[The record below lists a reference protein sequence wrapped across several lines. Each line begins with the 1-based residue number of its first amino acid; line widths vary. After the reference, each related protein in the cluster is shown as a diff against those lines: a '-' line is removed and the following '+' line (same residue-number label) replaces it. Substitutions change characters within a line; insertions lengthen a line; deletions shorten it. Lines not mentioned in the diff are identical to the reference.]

1 MSDQK
6 QAGNDVSNLGGAAS
20 TEVANVIA
28 SGLVAAEHLR
38 DPGGPDMLALG
49 ISSSAPAIIPSE
61 VQAAECTSCKEGHGT
76 CKTCAGGDSAGPALA
91 YVLGQ
96 IGYDFPSESRRDQF
110 VQLANI
116 NPYDPQQLLDYLAK
130 DPASA
135 ASVTW
140 TLSLDST
147 VVYVVVPFGPFAIV
161 AYERLREAL
170 AAQISEGAERLSVPG
185 YVKGSTNLLNGQ
197 AVPVLYAD
205 LRGIF
210 SWSTPALVKATVGT
224 APKEKKATSDFAL
237 QAEGVQNFLERI
249 YYEVRNLGITPQ
261 ERAMNY
267 AATNAFQLEFI
278 FKDAVLSG
286 MKLDGVDVERSPICR
301 PGSDC
306 WDVKLTFFNPSK
318 RIEQA
323 RHVYRFTVDV
333 SEVIPVTVGKVRHWD
348 IY

>member
-1 MSDQK
+1 
-6 QAGNDVSNLGGAAS
+6 
-20 TEVANVIA
+20 
-28 SGLVAAEHLR
+28 
-38 DPGGPDMLALG
+38 
-49 ISSSAPAIIPSE
+49 
-61 VQAAECTSCKEGHGT
+61 
-76 CKTCAGGDSAGPALA
+76 LA

-96 IGYDFPSESRRDQF
+96 LGYDFGSESRRDQF

-116 NPYDPQQLLDYLAK
+116 NPYDPEQLLAYLEK

-135 ASVTW
+135 ASLNW

-147 VVYVVVPFGPFAIV
+147 VVYAVVPFGPFAIV

-170 AAQISEGAERLSVPG
+170 SAQISEGAERVSVPG
-185 YVKGSTNLLNGQ
+185 YLKGSMNLMNGQ
-197 AVPVLYAD
+197 AVPVIYAD
-205 LRGIF
+205 TRGLF
-210 SWSTPALVKATVGT
+210 SWSTPVLVTATVGA
-224 APKEKKATSDFAL
+224 APKDKKATEAHT
-237 QAEGVQNFLERI
+237 QKAEGVQNFLERI

-278 FKDAVLSG
+278 YRDAIAAD

-306 WDVKLTFFNPSK
+306 WDVKLTFFNPAK
-318 RIEQA
+318 RLEQA